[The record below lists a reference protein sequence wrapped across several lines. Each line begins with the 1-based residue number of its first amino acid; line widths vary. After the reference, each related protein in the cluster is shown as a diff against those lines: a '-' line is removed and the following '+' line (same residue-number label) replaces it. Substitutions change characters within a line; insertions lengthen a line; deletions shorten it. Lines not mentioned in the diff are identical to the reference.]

1 MRSNVPPE
9 GERERESADPFL
21 PLGFDQRIP
30 PSLSLPLI
38 YPTLG
43 IAKHLRQLCLR
54 RFVPCVLP
62 RGEGRREQT
71 YFMPSFRI
79 RVPFSALARLIN
91 FTRVLIMTRAQRSAR
106 IFSRIDRTSQRYF
119 LPFFL
124 LFFSLWLADRR
135 WYRCSFRVGE
145 ENGRNFCFFFSV
157 ASSIPFRVIDRWRR
171 GGGKV
176 AQTRENRI
184 PASERASTP
193 PFKVTA
199 FSSGNSACCKKLT
212 ADLALRHV
220 STTSCAERE
229 VCAREGKR
237 KKEGVGRKKGGQLLL
252 SLQDQLKYPDGWLEK
267 SGGREYEASQ
277 QKIK

>member
-1 MRSNVPPE
+1 MRSNVPQE

-30 PSLSLPLI
+30 PSLFLPLI

-54 RFVPCVLP
+54 RSVPCVLP

-124 LFFSLWLADRR
+124 LFFSLCDSLDRR

-229 VCAREGKR
+229 GGGVRTGKEEKERGGWEGR
-237 KKEGVGRKKGGQLLL
+237 RAAN
-252 SLQDQLKYPDGWLEK
+252 Y
-267 SGGREYEASQ
+267 Y
-277 QKIK
+277 

>member
-1 MRSNVPPE
+1 MYHRRE
-9 GERERESADPFL
+9 GERESADPFL

-30 PSLSLPLI
+30 PSLFLPLI

-54 RFVPCVLP
+54 RSVPCVLP

-79 RVPFSALARLIN
+79 RVPFFVLARLIN
-91 FTRVLIMTRAQRSAR
+91 FTRTRVLIMTRAQRS
-106 IFSRIDRTSQRYF
+106 SRELIERVNDVSF
-119 LPFFL
+119 PFFL

-267 SGGREYEASQ
+267 SGNTKRRN
-277 QKIK
+277 KK

>member
-21 PLGFDQRIP
+21 PLAFDQRIP

-79 RVPFSALARLIN
+79 RVPFFVLARLIN
-91 FTRVLIMTRAQRSAR
+91 FTRTRVLIMTRAQRS
-106 IFSRIDRTSQRYF
+106 SRELIERVNDVSF
-119 LPFFL
+119 PFFL

-229 VCAREGKR
+229 GGGVRTGKEEKERGGWEGR
-237 KKEGVGRKKGGQLLL
+237 RAAN
-252 SLQDQLKYPDGWLEK
+252 Y
-267 SGGREYEASQ
+267 Y
-277 QKIK
+277 

>member
-1 MRSNVPPE
+1 MRSNVPQE
-9 GERERESADPFL
+9 GGRERICRSVSTTRLRSANSALPF
-21 PLGFDQRIP
+21 P
-30 PSLSLPLI
+30 PPYLSNARHRETSS
-38 YPTLG
+38 PTLSSP
-43 IAKHLRQLCLR
+43 LRSMCAPSR
-54 RFVPCVLP
+54 R
-62 RGEGRREQT
+62 REEQT

-79 RVPFSALARLIN
+79 RVPFFVLARLIN
-91 FTRVLIMTRAQRSAR
+91 FTRTRVLIMTRAQRS
-106 IFSRIDRTSQRYF
+106 SRELIERVNDVSF
-119 LPFFL
+119 PFFL

>member
-1 MRSNVPPE
+1 MDRRARWIERGWEGGDRRVSKLANRPTAYPLYPPGITEANVRSNVPQE

-21 PLGFDQRIP
+21 PLAFDQRIP

-124 LFFSLWLADRR
+124 LFFSLCDSLDRR
-135 WYRCSFRVGE
+135 
-145 ENGRNFCFFFSV
+145 
-157 ASSIPFRVIDRWRR
+157 
-171 GGGKV
+171 
-176 AQTRENRI
+176 
-184 PASERASTP
+184 
-193 PFKVTA
+193 
-199 FSSGNSACCKKLT
+199 
-212 ADLALRHV
+212 
-220 STTSCAERE
+220 
-229 VCAREGKR
+229 
-237 KKEGVGRKKGGQLLL
+237 
-252 SLQDQLKYPDGWLEK
+252 
-267 SGGREYEASQ
+267 
-277 QKIK
+277 

>member
-1 MRSNVPPE
+1 MRSNVPQE

-30 PSLSLPLI
+30 PSLFLPLI

-54 RFVPCVLP
+54 RSVPCVLP

-79 RVPFSALARLIN
+79 RVPFFVLARLIN
-91 FTRVLIMTRAQRSAR
+91 FTRTRVLIMTRAQRS
-106 IFSRIDRTSQRYF
+106 SRELIERVNDVSF
-119 LPFFL
+119 PFFL